1 MRRGLFKSD
10 YISEIQSNPTVMDLK
25 ELKFFSVIGGL
36 LLLPIYEIKKSS
48 FMGQK
53 IISIL
58 AQHTGLGL
66 AESLKAQLR
75 K

>member
-10 YISEIQSNPTVMDLK
+10 YISKIQSNPTEMDLK

-53 IISIL
+53 IISIIGVIMLL
-58 AQHTGLGL
+58 AG
-66 AESLKAQLR
+66 AV
-75 K
+75 